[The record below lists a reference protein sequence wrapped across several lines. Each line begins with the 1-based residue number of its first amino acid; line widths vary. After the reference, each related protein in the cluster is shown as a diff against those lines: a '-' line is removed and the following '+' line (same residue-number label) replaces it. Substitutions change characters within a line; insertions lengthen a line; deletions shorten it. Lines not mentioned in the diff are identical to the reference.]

1 MVLLHAHLFNVHY
14 IIDSMI
20 GLGFSLR
27 IIISKIEILNSTLKS
42 SGGIYFCMS
51 SVYLCI
57 SWWYDLPV
65 LLTAVEGEYHEQ
77 IHTGKSETSY
87 P

>member
-1 MVLLHAHLFNVHY
+1 MDIITLIKELVTGLLDAEEE
-14 IIDSMI
+14 
-20 GLGFSLR
+20 
-27 IIISKIEILNSTLKS
+27 SKIEILNSTLKS

-57 SWWYDLPV
+57 SPWYDLPI

-77 IHTGKSETSY
+77 IYTRKPETPY

>member
-1 MVLLHAHLFNVHY
+1 MASITQDMRFRL
-14 IIDSMI
+14 
-20 GLGFSLR
+20 SLIR
-27 IIISKIEILNSTLKS
+27 YAEKTKIEILNSTLKS

-57 SWWYDLPV
+57 SPWYDLPV

-77 IHTGKSETSY
+77 IYTRKPETSY

>member
-1 MVLLHAHLFNVHY
+1 MLNSIITQDQDGQKLFCA
-14 IIDSMI
+14 ISS
-20 GLGFSLR
+20 F
-27 IIISKIEILNSTLKS
+27 SKIEILNSTLKS
-42 SGGIYFCMS
+42 SDGIYFCKS
-51 SVYLCI
+51 GVYLCI

-77 IHTGKSETSY
+77 IYTRKPETSY

>member
-1 MVLLHAHLFNVHY
+1 MTFPLCKLNVSHMGEKFNKKLWE
-14 IIDSMI
+14 SA
-20 GLGFSLR
+20 FA
-27 IIISKIEILNSTLKS
+27 KIEILNSTLKS

-57 SWWYDLPV
+57 SPWYDLPV

-77 IHTGKSETSY
+77 IYTRKPETPY